1 MRWPS
6 FLQKKDRDLNGNRFY
21 QEYIVEREI
30 AATERHLKVTAS
42 LAAGLRIAEG
52 VAAMPIITGLKSY
65 DEMGRMIRRPVMTGE
80 LAERLGQKPNDYM
93 TPVEF
98 VECLT
103 LHAVFDGVGRAYID
117 RGYKKRIKRLIP
129 IVDGQVRA
137 VKDPETARVTYT
149 GTIPGIGSVNGMT
162 REDFIEI
169 SNPRWDD
176 IEGLDITSEIKKVLG
191 LSLALEDRQV
201 DDGRQ
206 KGVRGY
212 ITTDQTL
219 DDEAAA
225 AVEAALKDRLP
236 GTPIFDTG
244 ANYKSIVPTQ
254 AEIELLATRRF
265 IIEEVAR
272 AYGIHPI
279 FLAHDAAGQSLTRIA
294 DAMDYHVTVTLQ
306 PWARRWEHGIAF
318 SMLEPNQYVNLDET
332 QYYRGDMKTV
342 GEYAAKALGNNT
354 AWETQNDIRA
364 KMGMNPIK
372 GADDLPKRSE
382 AGNGPG
388 NQVLPA

>member
-6 FLQKKDRDLNGNRFY
+6 LFQKKDRDLSGNRFY
-21 QEYIVEREI
+21 QEYVVEREI
-30 AATERHLKVTAS
+30 IATERHLKVTAA

-65 DEMGRMIRRPVMTGE
+65 DDMGRMIRRPVIDSE
-80 LAERLGQKPNDYM
+80 LAERLGRKPNDYM
-93 TPVEF
+93 TPIEF

-129 IVDGQVRA
+129 IVDGQVRT
-137 VKDPETARVTYT
+137 VRDPETGKVTYT
-149 GTIPGIGSVNGMT
+149 GTIPGIGTVEGLT

-176 IEGLDITSEIKKVLG
+176 IEGLDITAEIKKVLG
-191 LSLALEDRQV
+191 LSMALEERQV
-201 DDGRQ
+201 DDGKQ
-206 KGVRGY
+206 KSVRGY
-212 ITTDQTL
+212 ITSDQTL
-219 DDEAAA
+219 GDEAAA

-236 GTPIFDTG
+236 GTPIFDSG

-254 AEIELLATRRF
+254 AEMELLATRKF
-265 IIEEVAR
+265 LIEEVAR

-306 PWARRWEHGIAF
+306 PWARRWEQGIAF
-318 SMLEPNQYVNLDET
+318 SMLEHNQFVNLDET
-332 QYYRGDMKTV
+332 QYYRGDLKTI

-364 KMGMNPIK
+364 RMGQNPIA
-372 GADDLPKRSE
+372 GGDELPKRSE

-388 NQVLPA
+388 NQIRQD

>member
-1 MRWPS
+1 MMWPFS
-6 FLQKKDRDLNGNRFY
+6 NLQKKDRDLNGNRFY
-21 QEYIVEREI
+21 QEYIIEREI
-30 AATERHLKVTAS
+30 VASEKHLKVTAA

-52 VAAMPIITGLKSY
+52 VAAMPIITGKKIY
-65 DEMGRMIRRPVMTGE
+65 DEQGRMVRTPVMDGD
-80 LAERLGQKPNDYM
+80 LAERLMVRPNDYM
-93 TPVEF
+93 TPIEF

-129 IVDGQVRA
+129 IIDGQVRP
-137 VKDPETARVTYT
+137 VRDPETARVTYT
-149 GTIPGIGSVNGMT
+149 GTIPGIGSVEGLT

-176 IEGLDITSEIKKVLG
+176 MEGLDITNEIKKVLG
-191 LSLALEDRQV
+191 LALTLEDRQV
-201 DDGRQ
+201 DDGKQ

-219 DDEAAA
+219 GEDAAA
-225 AVEAALKDRLP
+225 AVETALKDKLP
-236 GTPIFDTG
+236 GTPIFDSG
-244 ANYKSIVPTQ
+244 ANYKNIQPTQ
-254 AEIELLATRRF
+254 AEMQLMETRRF

-306 PWARRWEHGIAF
+306 PWARRWEQGIAF
-318 SMLEPNQYVNLDET
+318 SMLDADQYVNLDET
-332 QYYRGDMKTV
+332 QYYRGDLKTI
-342 GEYAAKALGNNT
+342 GEYASKALGNNT
-354 AWETQNDIRA
+354 AWETQNDIRSR
-364 KMGMNPIK
+364 MGQNPID
-372 GADDLPKRSE
+372 GGDELPKNE
-382 AGNGPG
+382 ASNGP
-388 NQVLPA
+388 

>member
-6 FLQKKDRDLNGNRFY
+6 FFRKKDWDLNGNRFY
-21 QEYIVEREI
+21 QEYIIEREI
-30 AATERHLKVTAS
+30 AATEKHLKVTAS

-65 DEMGRMIRRPVMTGE
+65 DDLGRMIRRPVIE
-80 LAERLGQKPNDYM
+80 SDLAERLGHKPNDYM

-117 RGYKKRIKRLIP
+117 RGYKKRINRLIP

-149 GTIPGIGSVNGMT
+149 GTIPGIGSVDGLT

-176 IEGLDITSEIKKVLG
+176 IEGLDITNEIKKVLG
-191 LSLALEDRQV
+191 LAMTLEERQV
-201 DDGRQ
+201 DDGKQ
-206 KGVRGY
+206 KAVRGY

-219 DDEAAA
+219 DDDAAA
-225 AVEAALKDRLP
+225 AVQAALKDRLP
-236 GTPIFDTG
+236 GTPVFDSG

-254 AEIELLATRRF
+254 AEMQLLETRRF

-332 QYYRGDMKTV
+332 QYYRGDLKTF

-364 KMGMNPIK
+364 KMGINPVS
-372 GADDLPKRSE
+372 GGDELPKRSE

-388 NQVLPA
+388 NQVRQD

>member
-1 MRWPS
+1 MKWP
-6 FLQKKDRDLNGNRFY
+6 FFQRKDRDLNGNRFY
-21 QEYIVEREI
+21 QEYVIEREI
-30 AATERHLKVTAS
+30 IATEKHLKVTAA

-52 VAAMPIITGLKSY
+52 VAAMPIVTGLKSY
-65 DEMGRMIRRPVMTGE
+65 DDMGRMIRRPVVEGE
-80 LAERLGQKPNDYM
+80 LAERLGHKPNDYM
-93 TPVEF
+93 TPIEF

-129 IVDGQVRA
+129 IVDGQVRT
-137 VKDPETARVTYT
+137 VRDPETARVSYA
-149 GTIPGIGSVNGMT
+149 GTIPGIGSVEGLT

-191 LSLALEDRQV
+191 LALTLEDRQV

-206 KGVRGY
+206 KAVRGY
-212 ITTDQTL
+212 ITTDLTL
-219 DDEAAA
+219 GDDAAA
-225 AVEAALKDRLP
+225 AIEAALKDKLP

-244 ANYKSIVPTQ
+244 ANYKNIQPTQ

-279 FLAHDAAGQSLTRIA
+279 FLAHDAAGQSLTRVS

-306 PWARRWEHGIAF
+306 PWARRWEQGIAF
-318 SMLEPNQYVNLDET
+318 SMLEPNQFVNLDET
-332 QYYRGDMKTV
+332 QYYRGDLKTI
-342 GEYAAKALGNNT
+342 GEYASKALGNNT
-354 AWETQNDIRA
+354 AWETQNDVRA
-364 KMGMNPIK
+364 RMGMNPLD
-372 GADDLPKRSE
+372 GGNDLPKRTE
-382 AGNGPG
+382 AAQNAPG
-388 NQVLPA
+388 NQVRQD